1 MNQNNVGS
9 SKQILIIGG
18 GTAALSA
25 AKAARAQDSDVGIT
39 MISAESRLPY
49 YRLRL
54 CDYIGKSIDYNKIQI
69 NNEDWFETNR
79 IRVELSKK
87 VTAVD
92 ADAKK
97 VTAEGEDYSYD
108 SLIVATG
115 STPIMPP
122 FKGKELSGVHSIWT
136 CEDIEALNKSLADTE
151 KAVVIGGGLLGLES
165 AHKISGMGIDV
176 TLIEGMPRLLPK
188 QLDEDGSEVFREKV
202 ESLGISV
209 ICGKAVAGF
218 EGDDKGHVRYVRMN
232 DDTLLDADVVV
243 VTVGVAPNT
252 AICQDSGMDIE
263 RFLIVNDKM
272 ETSIRD
278 IYAAGDV
285 ACMSGRWFGQW
296 SVASGQGQVA
306 GTNAAGGDVVY
317 KVTNVPYMLA
327 SMETRVVCSGDIGAS
342 QQDQSGDTYEINQ
355 TYDKNQ
361 FSYSR
366 LVFRDGVFVGY
377 VLIGEPSKVFNK
389 LQSLIQTRTSA
400 ENINNILYES

>member
-165 AHKISGMGIDV
+165 AHKISEWV
-176 TLIEGMPRLLPK
+176 L
-188 QLDEDGSEVFREKV
+188 
-202 ESLGISV
+202 
-209 ICGKAVAGF
+209 
-218 EGDDKGHVRYVRMN
+218 
-232 DDTLLDADVVV
+232 
-243 VTVGVAPNT
+243 
-252 AICQDSGMDIE
+252 MDID
-263 RFLIVNDKM
+263 RG
-272 ETSIRD
+272 
-278 IYAAGDV
+278 YA
-285 ACMSGRWFGQW
+285 
-296 SVASGQGQVA
+296 
-306 GTNAAGGDVVY
+306 
-317 KVTNVPYMLA
+317 K
-327 SMETRVVCSGDIGAS
+327 
-342 QQDQSGDTYEINQ
+342 
-355 TYDKNQ
+355 
-361 FSYSR
+361 
-366 LVFRDGVFVGY
+366 
-377 VLIGEPSKVFNK
+377 
-389 LQSLIQTRTSA
+389 TSA
-400 ENINNILYES
+400 